1 MAGAGGRGRERLTS
15 HAVEGAPGKRRRQR
29 WEVEFARYFGKPRR
43 APSTPPPPG
52 LRYISRGRQLHPGT
66 WLLAASPAA
75 LSISRPTHSF
85 SARVL
90 TVSIGDVVY
99 VRTAPTPFPLLFHF
113 RALHIFVCL
122 PSSSTLRSIFM
133 AQEEHYVSILNFSW
147 PQIQKFAVRFPRLSD
162 AESFLNSVQEV
173 SSNTMDIMPSGSD
186 YMCEHEDSSSSQ
198 YIPSNGLQYRP
209 DETVSFQEPT
219 SDHRTDAP
227 AVGYHVEPDQP
238 VLQSP
243 LATNINSIYSGFPEG
258 YCGFPEGYS
267 GSVKIE
273 KVTVHTCNSD
283 GEGPFPATTTDH
295 PPEKAYILDT
305 CLDAM
310 IAATAAAGR
319 NSVAGKGKGAG
330 KEIDVSDLTRD
341 ILAGIET
348 YVGNDSFHGQM
359 DDNIVGLASN
369 RLHVFSDV
377 ARNSAASKDLGVLVR
392 VAIASGL

>member
-1 MAGAGGRGRERLTS
+1 M
-15 HAVEGAPGKRRRQR
+15 
-29 WEVEFARYFGKPRR
+29 
-43 APSTPPPPG
+43 
-52 LRYISRGRQLHPGT
+52 
-66 WLLAASPAA
+66 
-75 LSISRPTHSF
+75 
-85 SARVL
+85 
-90 TVSIGDVVY
+90 
-99 VRTAPTPFPLLFHF
+99 
-113 RALHIFVCL
+113 
-122 PSSSTLRSIFM
+122 
-133 AQEEHYVSILNFSW
+133 SILNFSW
-147 PQIQKFAVRFPRLSD
+147 PQVACVTECPVRGSRVVFMSFCDRSKQIQKFAVRFPRLSD

-305 CLDAM
+305 CLDA
-310 IAATAAAGR
+310 AGR

-348 YVGNDSFHGQM
+348 YVGNDSFHDM
-359 DDNIVGLASN
+359 L
-369 RLHVFSDV
+369 
-377 ARNSAASKDLGVLVR
+377 SKLDKAINELGGDML
-392 VAIASGL
+392 L

>member
-1 MAGAGGRGRERLTS
+1 MVGAGGRGRERLTS

-99 VRTAPTPFPLLFHF
+99 VRTAPTLSSSSFS
-113 RALHIFVCL
+113 RSTYICL
-122 PSSSTLRSIFM
+122 PASSSTLRSIFM

-147 PQIQKFAVRFPRLSD
+147 PQVACVTECPVRGSRVVFMSFCDRSKQACFLSAPNVNILLYVSRLSD

-209 DETVSFQEPT
+209 DEAVSFQEPT

-227 AVGYHVEPDQP
+227 AVGYHVEPDH
-238 VLQSP
+238 
-243 LATNINSIYSGFPEG
+243 IYSGFPEG

-305 CLDAM
+305 CLDA
-310 IAATAAAGR
+310 AGR

-348 YVGNDSFHGQM
+348 YVGNDSFHDM
-359 DDNIVGLASN
+359 L
-369 RLHVFSDV
+369 
-377 ARNSAASKDLGVLVR
+377 SKLDKAINELGGDML
-392 VAIASGL
+392 L